1 MGNIT
6 IFAGGFGSG
15 KTEIALNFAIDR
27 AREVKGVVL
36 ADLDIINPYFVSRDV
51 KTELQENGIRLI
63 APGGELAFGDVP
75 NIPAEIIGLIKQEND
90 MVIDLAGDESGALI
104 LRYLNEYITDRQN
117 YDLYMVLNPY
127 RPFSSDLESVMELKN
142 MLERTSRIK
151 FNGIIS
157 NPNLVEESNIDVI
170 VDGHLKV
177 LGFGK
182 WLNLPVKYLTVEQ
195 QFYQQLFPKY
205 GELLKGIKIY
215 LRPDWLRG
223 C

>member
-1 MGNIT
+1 MC
-6 IFAGGFGSG
+6 SS
-15 KTEIALNFAIDR
+15 
-27 AREVKGVVL
+27 
-36 ADLDIINPYFVSRDV
+36 DL
-51 KTELQENGIRLI
+51 
-63 APGGELAFGDVP
+63 
-75 NIPAEIIGLIKQEND
+75 END

-104 LRYLNEYITDRQN
+104 LGYLNEYITDRQN